1 MARAQEGLR
10 RELADVVDA
19 LVRTSDD
26 AREVSLDAIGEA
38 LGTRAVSADEI
49 ELMFLSL
56 EARGR
61 RIVGPEGG
69 GGEER
74 LKRVVQGARA
84 FAAEHGRRAS
94 VAEIAA
100 LTGLSELEVRHAL
113 ALAKVMQR

>member
-10 RELADVVDA
+10 RELADVVEA
-19 LVRTSDD
+19 LVRTSED

-38 LGTRAVSADEI
+38 LGARAVSTDEI
-49 ELMFLSL
+49 ELVFLSL

-74 LKRVVQGARA
+74 LKRVVASARA